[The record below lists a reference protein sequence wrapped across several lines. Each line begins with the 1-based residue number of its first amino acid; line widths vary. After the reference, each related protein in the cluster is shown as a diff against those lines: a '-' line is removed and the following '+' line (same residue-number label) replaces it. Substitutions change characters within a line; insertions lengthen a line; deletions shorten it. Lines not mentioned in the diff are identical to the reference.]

1 MELWRINATIA
12 VEWIVKQFEKA
23 VWIHITYAY

>member
-1 MELWRINATIA
+1 MELRRISAAIA

-23 VWIHITYAY
+23 IWIHITYAY